1 MSFVFP
7 NHKKEAPF
15 QGYMGFGG
23 GATSLT
29 LGGGLSAEALAGL
42 VYANCSAGFRFN
54 NGNTQYFG
62 NETVNYVTFNNNNL
76 SVNNSGGVSDTGCV
90 NPGSDKTVG
99 WASWNGN
106 QFINQN
112 LNTEGWRTKDFT
124 IQWWYK
130 GNDTADINNS
140 SQPNYNWG
148 AGIVVFGS
156 DRNDVSGAF
165 GMNAG
170 KAGWGNLSDTNQRH
184 QYSNSTINDGN
195 WHQVVITNDNASASA
210 STSKIYID
218 GSLNDTMNY
227 DPSNNTGPVVQG
239 SHIINGHYGYPSVS
253 SWNGSSRMDLWSIW
267 FGDTSNTPVLT
278 AQQVS
283 DLYNGG
289 DLWS

>member
-29 LGGGLSAEALAGL
+29 IGGAIDPTAAAGAL
-42 VYANCSAGFRFN
+42 YANASAGFRFN

-62 NETVNYVTFNNNNL
+62 NESVNYVTFNNSN
-76 SVNNSGGVSDTGCV
+76 VNVPGSGGVSDTGCC
-90 NPGSDKTVG
+90 NPGSDVDQG
-99 WASWNGN
+99 WAQWNGN
-106 QFINQN
+106 DFINPN
-112 LNTEGWRTKDFT
+112 RSTDAWRKTDFT

-140 SQPNYNWG
+140 NQPNYNWG

-170 KAGWGNLSDTNQRH
+170 KAGWGNMANGNQRH
-184 QYSNSTINDGN
+184 QYSNTTINDGN
-195 WHQVVITNDNASASA
+195 WHQVVITNDNASNTS

-218 GSLNDTMNY
+218 GSLNDTMTY

-239 SHIINGHYGYPSVS
+239 SHIINGHYAYPSVS
-253 SWNGSSRMDLWSIW
+253 SWAGGSRMDLWAIW
-267 FGDTSNTPVLT
+267 FSDTSNTPVLT
-278 AQQVS
+278 AQNVS

>member
-29 LGGGLSAEALAGL
+29 LGGGLSAEALASL

-62 NETVNYVTFNNNNL
+62 NESVNYVTFNNNNL
-76 SVNNSGGVSDTGCV
+76 SVANSGGVSDTGCV

-99 WASWNGN
+99 WAAWNGN
-106 QFINQN
+106 DFINQN
-112 LNTEGWRTKDFT
+112 LNTAGWRTKDFT
-124 IQWWYK
+124 LQWWYK

-170 KAGWGNLSDTNQRH
+170 KAGWGNMATGNQRH
-184 QYSNSTINDGN
+184 QYSNTTINDGN
-195 WHQVVITNDNASASA
+195 WHQVVITNDNASASS

-218 GSLNDTMNY
+218 GSLNDTMTY

-253 SWNGSSRMDLWSIW
+253 SWAGGSRMDLWAIW